1 MKKFRTVIFS
11 LMLLSLAVTVV
22 MMLFMP
28 DQIPAHYNTA
38 GVIDRIGSKYESLI
52 WPAAVSLF
60 GLFSLLVDK
69 IGKTLGRTEQLVIRI
84 FMCAVVLYFLGMSI
98 YFMAKAIQYG
108 MG

>member
-1 MKKFRTVIFS
+1 MKQYKTFVFS
-11 LMLLSLAVTVV
+11 LMFLSLFITVI

-28 DQIPAHYNTA
+28 AQIPAHYNGA

-52 WPAAVSLF
+52 WPATVSLF

-69 IGKTLGRTEQLVIRI
+69 IGKTLGRMEQLVIRVV
-84 FMCAVVLYFLGMSI
+84 MVAVLLFFLGMSI

-108 MG
+108 M